1 MWKDFLQSLLTTVQF
16 VLSFKEEIKDIIFA
30 ISFNPLGGSS
40 DHSDAEEI
48 ESDTELEGA
57 VGGETLPSSHS
68 EELRDSNNSEEKQT
82 SLLDELQDE
91 IDRLRLL
98 SPNGKFHLKYVVLMC
113 VLLLLLAQLFTFLF
127 FLCQMILR

>member
-30 ISFNPLGGSS
+30 ISFNPLGGTS

-57 VGGETLPSSHS
+57 VSGETLPSSHS

-98 SPNGKFHLKYVVLMC
+98 SPNG
-113 VLLLLLAQLFTFLF
+113 
-127 FLCQMILR
+127 

>member
-16 VLSFKEEIKDIIFA
+16 VLSFKDIIFA

-40 DHSDAEEI
+40 EHSVAEEI

-68 EELRDSNNSEEKQT
+68 EELRDSKNSEEKQT

-98 SPNGKFHLKYVVLMC
+98 SPNG
-113 VLLLLLAQLFTFLF
+113 
-127 FLCQMILR
+127 